1 MPRTAHPGDERIF
14 MEMTAGDVVFLDTN
28 VLLSATTPARQLH
41 QAALTALN
49 RWPNEGVELCTSGQ
63 VLREYVL
70 VATRPLESNGLGLT
84 VPDAIANRD
93 MLENRMRFLEETRAV
108 SARLRQIVLSLACT
122 GKQVHDANVVAT
134 VLSHGVDRIVTEN
147 VDDFRR
153 FEELVDLFALGE
165 V

>member
-1 MPRTAHPGDERIF
+1 

-28 VLLSATTPARQLH
+28 ILLSATTPARRLH
-41 QAALTALN
+41 AAALMAFN
-49 RWPNEGVELCTSGQ
+49 DWPNEGVELCTSGQ
-63 VLREYVL
+63 VLREYLV
-70 VATRPLESNGLGLT
+70 VATRPLQGNGLGLS

-93 MLENRMRFLEETRAV
+93 MLENRMRFLDETRAV

-134 VLSHGVDRIVTEN
+134 ALSHGVERIVTEN
-147 VDDFRR
+147 VEDFRR
-153 FEELVDLFALGE
+153 FEELIDVHALGE